1 MMQEHHRR
9 AIPRRS
15 PQISGRRVLLS
26 RAALALFLVAAI
38 GCGHGFIV
46 TSEQVLQAA
55 PAVYDAGMTFAKD
68 NKATLPLA
76 TLKVFEQIRVQF
88 PPVYRAYD
96 SALEIYVKSDRT
108 DRKALDE
115 KRAALDQIVESIV
128 HLVSANGGP
137 DLGKKYGVP
146 K

>member
-1 MMQEHHRR
+1 MSISHRR
-9 AIPRRS
+9 AIPRRA
-15 PQISGRRVLLS
+15 PRFSGHGVLLS
-26 RAALALFLVAAI
+26 RAVLALLLVSALS

-108 DRKALDE
+108 DRASLDE

-128 HLVSANGGP
+128 QLVSANGGP